1 MNVIDAVASV
11 IVVLAAIYLIGLA
24 ATAFVAPVYAARFL
38 NGFAGSARAHVT
50 EMVIRLTF
58 GCSLL
63 VHAPHML
70 YQGAFEVFGWLLV
83 ISSAI
88 LLLLPWRWH
97 QRFAQRVVP
106 PITRRVWLVGIVAL
120 PLGGVI
126 LFAVVRGGPA

>member
-1 MNVIDAVASV
+1 MNVIEAVASV

-24 ATAFVAPVYAARFL
+24 ATTFFAPACAARFL
-38 NGFAGSARAHVT
+38 NGFAGSARVHVF
-50 EMVIRLTF
+50 EMVIRLIV

-63 VHAPHML
+63 VYAPYML
-70 YQGAFEVFGWLLV
+70 YPDAFKILGWALV

-126 LFAVVRGGPA
+126 LFAAVRGGPL